1 MNHPSQRRTVSA
13 SIAYGELDVSIEAD
27 GVYSPDGIHDLVGQ
41 VIRGFNEA
49 LSYLRAHGM
58 VNPDGDEIEDDDE

>member
-1 MNHPSQRRTVSA
+1 MSHPSQRRPVSA
-13 SIAYGELDVSIEAD
+13 SIAFGELDVSIEAD

-58 VNPDGDEIEDDDE
+58 VNPEEDDIEEDDE